1 MRRVLL
7 LWAIV
12 GLSFGCAG
20 RSQTGTYGITPVYL
34 RVKLGPPRQVIAQ
47 GEETGLVYVSRGK
60 TSTFWFVGNRLVRT
74 ERQGKISAETKK
86 LLEEFEALAKE
97 LQADAKRKQ

>member
-1 MRRVLL
+1 MRALL
-7 LWAIV
+7 LAV
-12 GLSFGCAG
+12 FLGLSFGCAG
-20 RSQTGTYGITPVYL
+20 QPQTGAYGITPVYL
-34 RVKLGPPRQVIAQ
+34 RVKLGTPRQVIAQ

-86 LLEEFEALAKE
+86 VIEEFEALANE
-97 LQADAKRKQ
+97 LQADAKRKP